1 MDYSALSDESE
12 HPVESSPWSTSPRLS
27 RAGFHPQSSTDVQ
40 STDDT
45 SAETYE
51 RSTTE
56 QHHSKSSLDEHEAG
70 DESSHQYK
78 VSAYQPRKDSLA
90 GATKY
95 GTTSARDR
103 EGQQSSNR
111 DSVGRTLQKHQSTG
125 KSGGRTSTPQ
135 YKLHAKITGLERTGR
150 KDLILRFDVHVLN
163 TLQSW
168 KASCPPPPN
177 TDLVHM
183 HRPIYPGFEL
193 LSFGMFVEHIPSSS
207 NSPNI
212 SSRPIPRPSSHRCL
226 LQSPPLEPVRK
237 KTKPESKR

>member
-1 MDYSALSDESE
+1 MDYSALSDGSE
-12 HPVESSPWSTSPRLS
+12 HPVESSPWSTSPRVS
-27 RAGFHPQSSTDVQ
+27 KAGFHPQSSTDVQ
-40 STDDT
+40 STDDA
-45 SAETYE
+45 SAEANE

-56 QHHSKSSLDEHEAG
+56 PEQQHHPNSSTDEHEAG
-70 DESSHQYK
+70 DESSHQYQ

-95 GTTSARDR
+95 GTASARDR

-111 DSVGRTLQKHQSTG
+111 DSSSGPLQKHQSIG
-125 KSGGRTSTPQ
+125 KSGARTSGPQ

-168 KASCPPPPN
+168 KVLSPN

-183 HRPIYPGFEL
+183 PADQSTQVPNDSISRC
-193 LSFGMFVEHIPSSS
+193 SS
-207 NSPNI
+207 N
-212 SSRPIPRPSSHRCL
+212 
-226 LQSPPLEPVRK
+226 
-237 KTKPESKR
+237 TF